1 MPMPASPDAAPPR
14 PAGRVDPVDLALT
27 DPGEWSPACPIARPR
42 DAPPAD
48 PPHPGLAI
56 FAALM
61 AVALMVLSLDL
72 SRGAGATEGAT
83 CVRMPHRE
91 PAAPA
96 VPGRGPPRRGRF
108 VRTP

>member
-27 DPGEWSPACPIARPR
+27 DPGEWSPASPTARPR

-48 PPHPGLAI
+48 PPHSGLAT

-61 AVALMVLSLDL
+61 AVALMVLALDL
-72 SRGAGATEGAT
+72 SRRTGATDGAT
-83 CVRMPHRE
+83 CVRIPHGER
-91 PAAPA
+91 AAPA
-96 VPGRGPPRRGRF
+96 AAGIGPPRRGRL

>member
-27 DPGEWSPACPIARPR
+27 EPGEWSPASPAARPR
-42 DAPPAD
+42 DAPPDD

-61 AVALMVLSLDL
+61 AVALMVLALDL
-72 SRGAGATEGAT
+72 SQRTGATDGAA
-83 CVRMPHRE
+83 CVRMPHGERAV
-91 PAAPA
+91 PAAPGGSA
-96 VPGRGPPRRGRF
+96 PRRGRL